1 MPLVGQRAVQRMCER
16 GWRANCQC
24 TAQALT
30 LRCCSSDRRESRWWV
45 RDKASTPPLSWGRW
59 HTHAHTPA
67 TAGPPVDRRH
77 YPAPLPQWRGLAQ
90 DHTVDKMR
98 DMYWWE
104 SAVLTW
110 QLPLCITHALTRV
123 DTWIQ
128 QSQRDSWGARG
139 AVTHQG
145 TIVKEQ
151 GGQLSPGAA
160 TTCPACCRADPVLTG
175 QAAKCL
181 HNKP

>member
-1 MPLVGQRAVQRMCER
+1 MCGR

-110 QLPLCITHALTRV
+110 QLPLCITRFDASGQLDTTKPTRLMGGEE
-123 DTWIQ
+123 
-128 QSQRDSWGARG
+128 SGNAPGHYRQRAGRTAQGG
-139 AVTHQG
+139 AVPWGCHCLPCLLQSG
-145 TIVKEQ
+145 SGAYGPSGEMPAQQTIVVE
-151 GGQLSPGAA
+151 
-160 TTCPACCRADPVLTG
+160 
-175 QAAKCL
+175 
-181 HNKP
+181 